1 MVSHFS
7 VVHYR
12 EDWQNLP
19 LMKLPTLFNKI
30 PKYKRFGYTPRHYDP
45 LEEERK
51 ERESRIQR
59 ELSLGEENEITNDYR
74 TRISGSF
81 RASRKSNVKSFDP
94 SANLIR
100 LIILTFL
107 VVWII
112 GYLHYGSVA
121 FYALLL
127 FVPFYLWLKF
137 IRK

>member
-1 MVSHFS
+1 
-7 VVHYR
+7 
-12 EDWQNLP
+12 
-19 LMKLPTLFNKI
+19 
-30 PKYKRFGYTPRHYDP
+30 
-45 LEEERK
+45 
-51 ERESRIQR
+51 
-59 ELSLGEENEITNDYR
+59 
-74 TRISGSF
+74 RISGSF